1 MAVLHKK
8 AGQFLQVCFKRY
20 RNRPD
25 LFAQEVLKLELSEQ
39 QNSALIAL
47 ANGKRKVAVKSGHG
61 TGKSCMSAIAVL
73 WFLCTRP
80 MARVI
85 ITAPS
90 SNQLYNTMMSEVAKW
105 YNQSILADFNL
116 FYFTK
121 DRIRLNHPRLSNNW
135 FASAVSVANPEN
147 ISGTHAEHVLAVVDE
162 GAGVETDI
170 YVRLEGVL
178 TTKDCYML
186 VAGNPSF
193 DSGYFYDIFHN
204 RNYKKNYD
212 CFTFSCLD
220 SPNVEKKWINYMKD
234 KYGEDSPTYKVRVL
248 GEFAPMDEEVII
260 RREHVRNAIMRKDV
274 EVDTTEPVFFGVDV
288 SGGDSN
294 DFSVIC
300 VRQGN
305 VELERIKVKM
315 HLTDFYNRLKDMVIS
330 YLYKSDKVIVN
341 IDTTGIGYQLGQ
353 DIEDFFIGD
362 ERVEINRINFSYR
375 AESFRLFGNVF
386 TEMFFMMNE
395 KIKEISLLDIPESTL
410 EEDLGSR
417 KYGYTN
423 QGAYLAEKKRH
434 FIKRFRRSPDEGDA
448 VLLAFYDVSGVG
460 ELETVLL
467 GRNLKGGDY

>member
-1 MAVLHKK
+1 MA
-8 AGQFLQVCFKRY
+8 
-20 RNRPD
+20 
-25 LFAQEVLKLELSEQ
+25 
-39 QNSALIAL
+39 
-47 ANGKRKVAVKSGHG
+47 
-61 TGKSCMSAIAVL
+61 
-73 WFLCTRP
+73 
-80 MARVI
+80 
-85 ITAPS
+85 
-90 SNQLYNTMMSEVAKW
+90 
-105 YNQSILADFNL
+105 
-116 FYFTK
+116 
-121 DRIRLNHPRLSNNW
+121 
-135 FASAVSVANPEN
+135 
-147 ISGTHAEHVLAVVDE
+147 
-162 GAGVETDI
+162 
-170 YVRLEGVL
+170 
-178 TTKDCYML
+178 
-186 VAGNPSF
+186 
-193 DSGYFYDIFHN
+193 
-204 RNYKKNYD
+204 
-212 CFTFSCLD
+212 
-220 SPNVEKKWINYMKD
+220 
-234 KYGEDSPTYKVRVL
+234 
-248 GEFAPMDEEVII
+248 EEVII

-274 EVDTTEPVFFGVDV
+274 GIDDSEPVFFGVDV

-315 HLTDFYNRLKDMVIS
+315 HLTDFYNRLKDMIIS